1 MMYNQKLVASI
12 KANGKILREFK
23 DTVYIPFGS
32 EYQIVLKNLDTVRA
46 LVNITLD
53 GTDVCPGGLVLSP
66 GQTVDLERWIKNGNL
81 TEGNKFKF
89 IERTAQIEKHKGIG
103 LEDGIINIT
112 YQFEQP
118 PVRYSTQ
125 PATVWNTTFGYGRP
139 QDMIVP
145 MGGIARS
152 VAQNSNATWASPQSG
167 HDGVTCS
174 SASCNDIGITV
185 PGSRSEQTFQTTN
198 WFPTLTEKHSIVL
211 RLLGETPDN
220 KPVEQAVTV
229 KSKPKCTTCGKVNK
243 AASAFCSACGTAL
256 TIL

>member
-1 MMYNQKLVASI
+1 MYNQKLVASL

-23 DTVYIPFGS
+23 DTVYIPFGQ
-32 EYQIVLKNLDTVRA
+32 EYSIVLKNLDTVRA

-81 TEGNKFKF
+81 TEGNRFKF

-118 PVRYSTQ
+118 SVRYTTQ
-125 PATVWNTTFGYGRP
+125 SNTLRNITAVSGTMPTGS
-139 QDMIVP
+139 
-145 MGGIARS
+145 IARS
-152 VAQNSNATWASPQSG
+152 VSQNSNATWASPQSG

-174 SASCNDIGITV
+174 SASCNDVGITV

-243 AASAFCSACGTAL
+243 ATSAFCSACGTAL
-256 TIL
+256 TVL

>member
-1 MMYNQKLVASI
+1 MYNQKLVASI

-23 DTVYIPFGS
+23 DTVYIPFSS

-81 TEGNKFKF
+81 TEGNRFRF
-89 IERTAQIEKHKGIG
+89 IERTTQIEKHKGIG

-118 PVRYSTQ
+118 PVRYTTQ
-125 PATVWNTTFGYGRP
+125 PTTVWNTTVGPGRP
-139 QDMIVP
+139 QDMIIP

-152 VAQNSNATWASPQSG
+152 ISQNSNAAWVSPQSG

-174 SASCNDIGITV
+174 SASCNDVGITV

-243 AASAFCSACGTAL
+243 ATSAFCSACGTAL